1 MRTIEELLA
10 QNVDRYDMSEEEAA
24 LFINYWFE
32 EYERTGFCETFHAIY
47 GDFKEYDGKRFAVVE
62 RCNEL
67 NADFDALPMWKI
79 RFGDEKVICAFP
91 EEICRLEREV

>member
-10 QNVDRYDMSEEEAA
+10 QNVDRYDMSEEETA
-24 LFINYWFE
+24 LFINYWFD

-67 NADFDALPMWKI
+67 NADFDALPMWNIK
-79 RFGDEKVICAFP
+79 FEDGNVIGAFP
-91 EEICRLEREV
+91 EEICRLERGV